1 MDRLAVRERAE
12 AARRPPA
19 PAQSRR
25 GDNTELELPTLLQGK
40 QRSEERYA
48 ADEALRPIDWVND
61 PGCAD
66 SSGAAKLFAQ
76 DGMPRPLPVE
86 ATSDGLLDLAVRL
99 RNGRHVG
106 FVLDRQGG
114 RSEVREAD
122 PVGLVGQL
130 ERELQIGSEGV
141 QSR

>member
-1 MDRLAVRERAE
+1 M
-12 AARRPPA
+12 
-19 PAQSRR
+19 
-25 GDNTELELPTLLQGK
+25 
-40 QRSEERYA
+40 
-48 ADEALRPIDWVND
+48 
-61 PGCAD
+61 PG
-66 SSGAAKLFAQ
+66 
-76 DGMPRPLPVE
+76 PLPVE

-130 ERELQIGSEGV
+130 ERELQIASEGV
-141 QSR
+141 QSHSSTTISRADLTTSICESRAL

>member
-1 MDRLAVRERAE
+1 MDRLAIRERAE

-19 PAQSRR
+19 AAQGRR
-25 GDNTELELPTLLQGK
+25 GDNTELELPTLLEGK

-76 DGMPRPLPVE
+76 DGMPGPLPVE
-86 ATSDGLLDLAVRL
+86 ATSDGLLDLAVRV

-114 RSEVREAD
+114 RPQVSEAD
-122 PVGLVGQL
+122 PLGRVRQL
-130 ERELQIGSEGV
+130 ARALQMG
-141 QSR
+141 